1 MLRRSIFTAFLCPS
15 CQNFQQQ
22 DAPPSKLKA
31 SGLSLLCMHDAS
43 AFPVAHAAPAP
54 RAGHVKAVA
63 ACGLTTALTWPIHDI
78 LDPVNT
84 VMLFLLTVVLVATR
98 WGRGPAVLASFLS
111 VGLFDFFYVPPRWS
125 FAVSDI
131 QYLLTFA
138 VMLTVALIIGHLTI
152 GLRQR
157 ADEASASA
165 ERSQALYTLASHLS
179 GAMSIE
185 NVRQHGADFAAT
197 QLHAELSIWICAPD
211 NSLVPA
217 TPDDAALP
225 RQAGPDLLRVM
236 HMVHHDC
243 KGVAS
248 HQISDSG
255 KLIIAL
261 PLTGST
267 RSRGVLLLS
276 PLRENDPTLD
286 HQRPLLD
293 AVTSLV
299 ATAIERLHFVEV
311 AHLSQLEANGE
322 RLRNSILAA
331 LSHDIR
337 TPLTALYGLA
347 DTLTLIQPP
356 LPDRAQE
363 MSNAI
368 RDQAMRLNRMVSNLL
383 DMARLQSEKDAGR
396 LPLRLE
402 WQPIEE
408 VIGASIQM
416 LGTGLQGHAVQVH
429 LPSDLPLVHID
440 AVLMERVFG
449 NLIENAAKYSPNGSI
464 IQISAEVS
472 GTHLDVRV
480 SNEGSGF
487 PPDKLQDVFNLF
499 ERGMPES
506 TVPGVGLGLAI
517 CRAIVEAHGGHIEAS
532 NPPAGGSLVRFGLP
546 LGSPPTFE
554 PEWDG
559 EPQT

>member
-1 MLRRSIFTAFLCPS
+1 
-15 CQNFQQQ
+15 
-22 DAPPSKLKA
+22 
-31 SGLSLLCMHDAS
+31 MHDAS
-43 AFPVAHAAPAP
+43 AISDAPSAVKP
-54 RAGHVKAVA
+54 RAGHAKAVA
-63 ACGLTTALTWPIHDI
+63 ACGLTTALTWPIHDV

-165 ERSQALYTLASHLS
+165 ERSQALYTLASHLA
-179 GAMSIE
+179 GAMSVE
-185 NVRQHGADFAAT
+185 GVRQHSADFATT
-197 QLHAELSIWICAPD
+197 QLHAELALWICAPD
-211 NSLVPA
+211 DSLVPA
-217 TPDDAALP
+217 TPDDAVLP
-225 RQAGPDLLRVM
+225 RDATSDLTHVM
-236 HMVHHDC
+236 HMVHLDG
-243 KGVAS
+243 KSVAS
-248 HQISDSG
+248 HQLSDSS

-261 PLTGST
+261 PLIGST

-276 PLRENDPTLD
+276 PQRANDPTLD
-286 HQRPLLD
+286 QHRPLLG

-311 AHLSQLEANGE
+311 AHHHQLEANGE
-322 RLRNSILAA
+322 RLRNSILSA

-347 DTLTLIQPP
+347 DTLSLLQPP
-356 LPDRAQE
+356 LPERAQE
-363 MSNAI
+363 MSSAI

-383 DMARLQSEKDAGR
+383 DMARLQSGKDAGQF
-396 LPLRLE
+396 PLRLE

-416 LGTGLQGHAVQVH
+416 LGLALQGRAVRVH
-429 LPSDLPLVHID
+429 LSSELPMVQID

-449 NLIENAAKYSPNGSI
+449 NLIENAAKYSPAGSTI
-464 IQISAEVS
+464 HITADVQ
-472 GTHLDVRV
+472 GDTLDVCINNDGV
-480 SNEGSGF
+480 GF
-487 PPDKLQDVFNLF
+487 PPDKLEDVFNLF
-499 ERGMPES
+499 ERGVPES

-517 CRAIVEAHGGHIEAS
+517 CRVIVEAHGGHIQAS
-532 NPPAGGSLVRFGLP
+532 NPSEGGAQVRFTLP
-546 LGSPPTFE
+546 LGIPPTIE
-554 PEWDG
+554 PEPDAEG
-559 EPQT
+559 RP

>member
-1 MLRRSIFTAFLCPS
+1 
-15 CQNFQQQ
+15 
-22 DAPPSKLKA
+22 
-31 SGLSLLCMHDAS
+31 MHDAS
-43 AFPVAHAAPAP
+43 AIPDAPTASSP
-54 RAGHVKAVA
+54 RAGHAKAVA

-157 ADEASASA
+157 ADEANASA
-165 ERSQALYTLASHLS
+165 KRSQALYTLASHLA

-185 NVRQHGADFAAT
+185 NVRQHSASFAAT
-197 QLHAELSIWICAPD
+197 QLHAELSLWVCAPD
-211 NSLVPA
+211 NTLIPA

-225 RQAGPDLLRVM
+225 HHAGPDVARVM
-236 HMVHHDC
+236 HMVHHDH

-248 HQISDSG
+248 HQLADSG
-255 KLIIAL
+255 QLVIAL

-276 PLRENDPTLD
+276 PLRANDPTLD
-286 HQRPLLD
+286 RHRPLLD

-311 AHLSQLEANGE
+311 AHQHQIEANGE
-322 RLRNSILAA
+322 RLRNSILSA

-383 DMARLQSEKDAGR
+383 DMARLQRGKDAGQ

-416 LGTGLQGHAVQVH
+416 LGMALQEHAVQVH
-429 LPSDLPLVHID
+429 LRSDLPLVHID

-449 NLIENAAKYSPNGSI
+449 NLIENAAKYSPAGSAI
-464 IQISAEVS
+464 HIHAEVQ
-472 GTHLDVRV
+472 GDTLEVRV
-480 SNEGSGF
+480 NNDGAGF
-487 PPDKLQDVFNLF
+487 PPDRLQEVFNLF

-517 CRAIVEAHGGHIEAS
+517 CRAIIEAHCGRIEAC
-532 NPPAGGSLVRFGLP
+532 NPPEGGSEVRFNLP
-546 LGSPPTFE
+546 LGTPPTIE
-554 PEWDG
+554 PEPEG
-559 EPQT
+559 EVRT